1 MRRALFCTLLSV
13 SAFCQ
18 AQSVF
23 DSITKPVGLSAYIFV
38 SSSLSETTLI
48 NLARDASK
56 TGMTLVLNAD
66 FTTGAGAREETR
78 RRVAMIDEACCG
90 RRSVS
95 WMINPILFDRYKIRA
110 VPTFVIAQGESA
122 DPSDYSKVSGEMS
135 VANALKFFYQG
146 SQIPAIKKKSG
157 EIYQKLTLVN

>member
-1 MRRALFCTLLSV
+1 MRKIFVVLALSMGSV
-13 SAFCQ
+13 CQ

-23 DSITKPVGLSAYIFV
+23 DSIVKPAGLSSYIFV

-110 VPTFVIAQGESA
+110 VPTFVIARGESA

-146 SQIPAIKKKSG
+146 SQIPVIKQKSG